1 MFEIDSRPLST
12 TIICTSCKA
21 SLCIDTDDR
30 RLSERSVQ
38 IFQGAHRCR
47 TPHPPADESI
57 QVSTAD
63 PGKAGPSQGLL
74 DPTGRRTPKFV
85 SG

>member
-1 MFEIDSRPLST
+1 MFEIDSQPLST
-12 TIICTSCKA
+12 TIICTSCRA

-30 RLSERSVQ
+30 RLAERSVQ
-38 IFQGAHRCR
+38 IFQEAHRCR
-47 TPHPPADESI
+47 TPHPSLEESI

-63 PGKAGPSQGLL
+63 PGKAGPSLGSV
-74 DPTGRRTPKFV
+74 DPTGRRTPKFG